1 MSLAIQRLQEG
12 FLREQGEH
20 AAVLVTSQE
29 NRFYLT
35 GFPSSAGAV
44 LVTEKKASY
53 GYGKDKLKFVLSVL
67 GK

>member
-12 FLREQGEH
+12 FLREQGER

-44 LVTEKKASY
+44 LVTEKRHIFLRIFVML
-53 GYGKDKLKFVLSVL
+53 KLPGV
-67 GK
+67 